1 MNPLAMLKIKPLLE
15 GFRDRHPKFLQFF
28 GYASQ
33 NMGEGSLLEIR
44 ITSADGKKAVTNI
57 RVSPEDVALIE
68 KMQEIMK

>member
-1 MNPLAMLKIKPLLE
+1 MNPLTLMHMKPLLE

-57 RVSPEDVALIE
+57 RVSPEDVELIE